1 VVGHD
6 GDAGRRRAVLRIRIV
21 LVLGLLMLAGLP
33 GSRPVPSVPAPWA
46 QEAVEWFEA
55 RDEAARLGIPNLLRF
70 VAPDVVHDDDSLA
83 EVAVGR
89 AEYGSHLQQD
99 DQEWVDEAA
108 TDVVYLDVT
117 GALVERP
124 GPSDVLGDLTAVQID
139 HGMMTRVSETGNAQ
153 HPIFLDTPE
162 NVAARALA
170 GAYVQA
176 WSSPDPDAIRAL
188 YASGAEIVDSLLR

>member
-1 VVGHD
+1 
-6 GDAGRRRAVLRIRIV
+6 
-21 LVLGLLMLAGLP
+21 
-33 GSRPVPSVPAPWA
+33 
-46 QEAVEWFEA
+46 
-55 RDEAARLGIPNLLRF
+55 
-70 VAPDVVHDDDSLA
+70 
-83 EVAVGR
+83 
-89 AEYGSHLQQD
+89 
-99 DQEWVDEAA
+99 
-108 TDVVYLDVT
+108 
-117 GALVERP
+117 
-124 GPSDVLGDLTAVQID
+124 VQID

>member
-1 VVGHD
+1 
-6 GDAGRRRAVLRIRIV
+6 VLRIRIV

-33 GSRPVPSVPAPWA
+33 GLRPVPSVPAPWA

-99 DQEWVDEAA
+99 DQERSMRQRRTLA
-108 TDVVYLDVT
+108 TWTSPVPWSN
-117 GALVERP
+117 GQA
-124 GPSDVLGDLTAVQID
+124 
-139 HGMMTRVSETGNAQ
+139 
-153 HPIFLDTPE
+153 HPTFSAT
-162 NVAARALA
+162 
-170 GAYVQA
+170 
-176 WSSPDPDAIRAL
+176 
-188 YASGAEIVDSLLR
+188 